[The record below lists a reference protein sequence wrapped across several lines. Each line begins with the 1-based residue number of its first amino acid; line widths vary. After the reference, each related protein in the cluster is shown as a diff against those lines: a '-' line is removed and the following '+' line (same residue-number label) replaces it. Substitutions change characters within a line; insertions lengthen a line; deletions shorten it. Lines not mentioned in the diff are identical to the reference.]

1 MKTAAIITTA
11 IATIIFLITSYL
23 LTYDPIGRST
33 KDGMLLFN
41 FMMWYTIPGIIWIIY
56 LVTKKKIKINLRLP
70 FYKMNISMYKPLNL
84 KL

>member
-41 FMMWYTIPGIIWIIY
+41 FTIWYTIPGILWVIY
-56 LVTKKKIKINLRLP
+56 LIRN
-70 FYKMNISMYKPLNL
+70 NN
-84 KL
+84 

>member
-41 FMMWYTIPGIIWIIY
+41 FAIWYTIPGILCVIY
-56 LVTKKKIKINLRLP
+56 FIRN
-70 FYKMNISMYKPLNL
+70 NN
-84 KL
+84 

>member
-41 FMMWYTIPGIIWIIY
+41 FAIWYTIPGILWVIY
-56 LVTKKKIKINLRLP
+56 FVRN
-70 FYKMNISMYKPLNL
+70 NN
-84 KL
+84 

>member
-11 IATIIFLITSYL
+11 IATLLFLYSSYM

-41 FMMWYTIPGIIWIIY
+41 FAFWYTVPGILWVIY
-56 LVTKKKIKINLRLP
+56 FVTKKD
-70 FYKMNISMYKPLNL
+70 
-84 KL
+84 

>member
-33 KDGMLLFN
+33 KDGMLLLN
-41 FMMWYTIPGIIWIIY
+41 FAIWYTIPGILWVIY
-56 LVTKKKIKINLRLP
+56 FIRN
-70 FYKMNISMYKPLNL
+70 NN
-84 KL
+84 

>member
-33 KDGMLLFN
+33 KDGILLFN
-41 FMMWYTIPGIIWIIY
+41 FAIWYTVPGILWVIY
-56 LVTKKKIKINLRLP
+56 FVTKKD
-70 FYKMNISMYKPLNL
+70 
-84 KL
+84 

>member
-11 IATIIFLITSYL
+11 IATIIFLFSSYQ

-41 FMMWYTIPGIIWIIY
+41 FAIWYTIPGILWVIY
-56 LVTKKKIKINLRLP
+56 LIRN
-70 FYKMNISMYKPLNL
+70 NN
-84 KL
+84 

>member
-33 KDGMLLFN
+33 KDGMLFFN
-41 FMMWYTIPGIIWIIY
+41 FAIWYTIPGILWVIY
-56 LVTKKKIKINLRLP
+56 FVRN
-70 FYKMNISMYKPLNL
+70 NN
-84 KL
+84 

>member
-11 IATIIFLITSYL
+11 IATLLFLYSSYM

-41 FMMWYTIPGIIWIIY
+41 FAFWYAVPGILWVIY
-56 LVTKKKIKINLRLP
+56 FVTKKD
-70 FYKMNISMYKPLNL
+70 
-84 KL
+84 

>member
-41 FMMWYTIPGIIWIIY
+41 FAIWYAIPGILWVIY
-56 LVTKKKIKINLRLP
+56 LIRKN
-70 FYKMNISMYKPLNL
+70 N
-84 KL
+84 

>member
-41 FMMWYTIPGIIWIIY
+41 FAIWYTIPGILWVIY
-56 LVTKKKIKINLRLP
+56 LIRN
-70 FYKMNISMYKPLNL
+70 NN
-84 KL
+84 

>member
-41 FMMWYTIPGIIWIIY
+41 FTIWYTIPGILWVIY
-56 LVTKKKIKINLRLP
+56 FVRN
-70 FYKMNISMYKPLNL
+70 NN
-84 KL
+84 

>member
-11 IATIIFLITSYL
+11 IATIIFLITYYL

-41 FMMWYTIPGIIWIIY
+41 FTIWYTIPGILWVIY
-56 LVTKKKIKINLRLP
+56 LIRN
-70 FYKMNISMYKPLNL
+70 NN
-84 KL
+84 

>member
-1 MKTAAIITTA
+1 MKTAAIITSA

-41 FMMWYTIPGIIWIIY
+41 FAIWYTIPGILWVIY
-56 LVTKKKIKINLRLP
+56 FIRN
-70 FYKMNISMYKPLNL
+70 NN
-84 KL
+84 

>member
-41 FMMWYTIPGIIWIIY
+41 FMMWYSIPGILWIIY
-56 LVTKKKIKINLRLP
+56 LVTKKK
-70 FYKMNISMYKPLNL
+70 
-84 KL
+84 

>member
-41 FMMWYTIPGIIWIIY
+41 FAIWYTIPGILWVIY
-56 LVTKKKIKINLRLP
+56 FIRNTN
-70 FYKMNISMYKPLNL
+70 
-84 KL
+84 